1 MTENIL
7 VTHASKYGAT
17 AEIAD
22 NIGEVL
28 RQSGLTVEVKEAKG
42 IKDLSPYNAVV
53 LGSAVYMG
61 RWLKQASKFLK
72 ANRKALSAM
81 PVWIFSSGPTGEG
94 NPVELLRGWQYPG
107 YIKDTL
113 DQIKPREVVVF
124 HGCVEMEKISGME
137 RKILENVGAATGDF
151 RDWEAIKA
159 WGQTIANELS

>member
-1 MTENIL
+1 MTETIL

-17 AEIAD
+17 AEIAEK
-22 NIGEVL
+22 IGEAL
-28 RQSGLTVEVKEAKG
+28 RQAGLTVEVKEAKG

-61 RWLKQASKFLK
+61 RWLKNAIKFLK
-72 ANRKALSAM
+72 TNRKALTSL

-94 NPVELLRGWQYPG
+94 DPVEILRGWQYPG
-107 YIKDTL
+107 NIQASL

-124 HGCVEMEKISGME
+124 HGNVEVEKISAIE

-151 RDWEAIKA
+151 RDWEVIKA
-159 WGQTIANELS
+159 WGQTIADELS